1 MSYFSIN
8 QPHMEAEKLSES
20 NEGMTQNND
29 SVNDNEM
36 YEQDFEP
43 LVENAKTFMKG
54 GCSLFK
60 SVADF
65 AINKEEDKDFSDY
78 ITKNLKKICKES
90 DKEFRGKNTFKCLL
104 TLICFKAGFPIFE
117 NRFSQLRMTYHHA
130 YEKYKKLS
138 EEQREEVS
146 SVQKLADDY
155 RKENPPTSQG
165 SHDEESSFKKK
176 VEKYIQSHKAQL
188 SDLAFKLEV
197 EVEVDGDFYE
207 LKIVQKQK

>member
-65 AINKEEDKDFSDY
+65 AINKEEDKDF
-78 ITKNLKKICKES
+78 
-90 DKEFRGKNTFKCLL
+90 
-104 TLICFKAGFPIFE
+104 
-117 NRFSQLRMTYHHA
+117 
-130 YEKYKKLS
+130 
-138 EEQREEVS
+138 
-146 SVQKLADDY
+146 
-155 RKENPPTSQG
+155 
-165 SHDEESSFKKK
+165 
-176 VEKYIQSHKAQL
+176 
-188 SDLAFKLEV
+188 
-197 EVEVDGDFYE
+197 
-207 LKIVQKQK
+207 